1 MNVKE
6 LVEQTGKSRSTIYK
20 LCKRFGRLPTIEEIN
35 GRKNGR
41 PIKFKSE
48 EE

>member
-6 LVEQTGKSRSTIYK
+6 LAEQTGKSRVVIYR

-41 PIKFKSE
+41 PLKFKSE

>member
-6 LVEQTGKSRSTIYK
+6 LAEQTGKSRGVIYK
-20 LCKRFGRLPTIEEIN
+20 LCNRLGRLPTIEEIN
-35 GRKNGR
+35 GRKSGR
-41 PIKFKSE
+41 PLKFKSE